1 MGLFSKKKSKEEL
14 RQAMMMPPVPEL
26 PEFPDLPEESDSSE
40 FPSYEPT
47 IADIKNEVE
56 REDNGFDIPRR
67 YSGIKPKVMSA
78 DLPKEG
84 EDFPTRQFYDE
95 EKPVFVKIE
104 KYKEAMKHMDLLAKK
119 MADADDILNKLED
132 IRSKEEQKIE
142 DWKKDLSII
151 KEKLLAID
159 KELFGG

>member
-1 MGLFSKKKSKEEL
+1 MGLFSRKKSKEEL
-14 RQAMMMPPVPEL
+14 RQAMMPPRPEL
-26 PEFPDLPEESDSSE
+26 PEFPDFQDEDSSE
-40 FPSYEPT
+40 LPSYEPT

-56 REDNGFDIPRR
+56 REDSSFEIPKRDSMVR
-67 YSGIKPKVMSA
+67 PKITSA
-78 DLPKEG
+78 NIPNESEELSS
-84 EDFPTRQFYDE
+84 RQYYDE

-119 MADADDILNKLED
+119 MTDAEDILNKLED

-142 DWKKDLSII
+142 EWKRDLSTV